1 MIFLNKKTD
10 QDCIFFGGGV
20 GGHFSSASFQLIA
33 QEIPAFGI
41 LLSTVG
47 QGLGVWP

>member
-1 MIFLNKKTD
+1 MCV
-10 QDCIFFGGGV
+10 CISRHVGAYFGGV
-20 GGHFSSASFQLIA
+20 GGHFSSVSFQLIA

-47 QGLGVWP
+47 QGLGVWL